1 MSVLYVALP
10 VAILL
15 GGAALL
21 ACLYCI
27 RTGQYEEMESS
38 SMRILI
44 DDQPII
50 KEELTQSTD
59 NTSQNLSKPPIS

>member
-15 GGAALL
+15 GGAALI

-27 RTGQYEEMESS
+27 RTGQYDEMESS

-44 DDQPII
+44 DDQPIA
-50 KEELTQSTD
+50 KEELSQSTAD
-59 NTSQNLSKPPIS
+59 TSKQWSERPIS

>member
-15 GGAALL
+15 GGAALI

-27 RTGQYEEMESS
+27 RTGQYDEMESS

-44 DDQPII
+44 DDQPIA
-50 KEELTQSTD
+50 KEELSQS
-59 NTSQNLSKPPIS
+59 NAETSEPLPKRPIS

>member
-27 RTGQYEEMESS
+27 RTGQYDEMESS

>member
-15 GGAALL
+15 GGAALI

-27 RTGQYEEMESS
+27 RTGQYDEMESS

-44 DDQPII
+44 DDKPIA
-50 KEELTQSTD
+50 KEDVSQSTAD
-59 NTSQNLSKPPIS
+59 TSKQWSERPIS

>member
-27 RTGQYEEMESS
+27 RTGQYDEMESS

-44 DDQPII
+44 DDQPIT
-50 KEELTQSTD
+50 KEAFPRSTD
-59 NTSQNLSKPPIS
+59 NTSQNLSEPPIS

>member
-21 ACLYCI
+21 GCLYCI
-27 RTGQYEEMESS
+27 RSGQYDEMESS

-44 DDQPII
+44 DDKPIRN
-50 KEELTQSTD
+50 EQDQSTNFD
-59 NTSQNLSKPPIS
+59 EQESGGSLNQ

>member
-15 GGAALL
+15 GGVALI

-27 RTGQYEEMESS
+27 RTGQYDEMESS

-44 DDQPII
+44 DDQPIA
-50 KEELTQSTD
+50 KEELSQSTAD
-59 NTSQNLSKPPIS
+59 TSK

>member
-1 MSVLYVALP
+1 MSVLYIALP

-21 ACLYCI
+21 GCLYCI
-27 RTGQYEEMESS
+27 RSGQYDEMESS

-44 DDQPII
+44 DDKPIPGE
-50 KEELTQSTD
+50 KVRGEQGAAKSEVGGVE
-59 NTSQNLSKPPIS
+59 P

>member
-15 GGAALL
+15 GGVALWG
-21 ACLYCI
+21 CLYCI
-27 RTGQYEEMESS
+27 RSGQYDEMESA

-44 DDQPII
+44 DDKPVA
-50 KEELTQSTD
+50 
-59 NTSQNLSKPPIS
+59 SQEDQCASRADRTEGGR